1 MNSASIQAQAE
12 QEESNT
18 IKFTHATDGKI
29 SCDSGLTAFNDLLMI
44 GAFSLTGQI
53 KYTSET
59 AYREYPTDIEGL
71 ETMQFKSSEAIREI
85 TDVITSLGMMLAYVD
100 RKEIGDKHINN
111 QAWLVAGLGELLS
124 QLVREN
130 QEFTH
135 TLNTLSKQS
144 PVIPFSRAKRQA

>member
-1 MNSASIQAQAE
+1 MNSANTQAQAE
-12 QEESNT
+12 QEEFNT

-29 SCDSGLTAFNDLLMI
+29 GFDSGLTAFNDLFMI
-44 GAFSLTGQI
+44 GAFSLTGQFN
-53 KYTSET
+53 YTSGT
-59 AYREYPTDIEGL
+59 AYKEYPTDIEGL
-71 ETMQFKSSEAIREI
+71 ESLQFRSSEAIREI

-135 TLNTLSKQS
+135 SLNTLSKQAL
-144 PVIPFSRAKRQA
+144 VIPFSRAKCQA